1 MSAAPMAPNKELAEG
16 FAHVGSLFA
25 GHGGD
30 LDAVYRERRLN
41 APVMKG
47 DICADLGS
55 VSFAGRGDRAIY
67 TVFKH
72 ADVLNLLRDTKTYT
86 SSILMETGLGPF
98 LDGLMITGLDGDEH
112 RQLRGILQPAFT
124 PAVMEEWRTDLIRP
138 LIRKYFVEPLVPLGK
153 AELIATVGVMFP
165 IHVVYAVLGFKD
177 DDPSAVETFAAKA
190 LTVLGGMANDPA
202 AKLAAFNAF
211 KDLYDPTLEAVQARR
226 ASGAEGSDLM
236 SRLIRAEFEGR
247 KLDDH
252 QITNFVRMMLPAASE
267 TTSRTFA
274 IMMSHLFDHPESLE
288 RLRADRSLM
297 RKVLD
302 ESIRYD
308 AVATFKI
315 RETQKEVVL
324 QGVTIPAGSIISAC
338 VASANRDE
346 TVFENPDVFDID
358 RKQMAT
364 FGFGFGPHM
373 CIGMWLA
380 KVEIEEAVDLILDMM
395 PNLRLDPDYPRPEVK
410 GVHLRGPDAVHV
422 IWDQPTS

>member
-1 MSAAPMAPNKELAEG
+1 
-16 FAHVGSLFA
+16 
-25 GHGGD
+25 
-30 LDAVYRERRLN
+30 
-41 APVMKG
+41 
-47 DICADLGS
+47 
-55 VSFAGRGDRAIY
+55 
-67 TVFKH
+67 
-72 ADVLNLLRDTKTYT
+72 
-86 SSILMETGLGPF
+86 
-98 LDGLMITGLDGDEH
+98 
-112 RQLRGILQPAFT
+112 
-124 PAVMEEWRTDLIRP
+124 
-138 LIRKYFVEPLVPLGK
+138 
-153 AELIATVGVMFP
+153 
-165 IHVVYAVLGFKD
+165 
-177 DDPSAVETFAAKA
+177 
-190 LTVLGGMANDPA
+190 
-202 AKLAAFNAF
+202 
-211 KDLYDPTLEAVQARR
+211 
-226 ASGAEGSDLM
+226 
-236 SRLIRAEFEGR
+236 
-247 KLDDH
+247 
-252 QITNFVRMMLPAASE
+252 
-267 TTSRTFA
+267 
-274 IMMSHLFDHPESLE
+274 MMSHLFDHPESLE